1 MELKRLSLRHFR
13 LIREADI
20 ALAPG
25 ANLLLGENAQ
35 GKTTVLEAVALLAEG
50 RSFRTT
56 RDRDLISVA
65 EPAAITS
72 AEARFSARGGEHDL
86 RAALQPDNKVIFL
99 DGKQVRRLGDLWG
112 ILNVV
117 VFNPGDLGLVLGP
130 PAGRRGLL
138 DGILA
143 MTSRPDLV
151 VMQDYQRAL
160 RHRNALLR
168 EPHRPP
174 DTQLAV
180 QEEQLAL
187 HGARLMLARHR
198 LVADFGPIVSRQ
210 LSELA
215 GGRETL
221 RVRHESGWPRSA
233 GIDKL
238 LDQEPAEDILR
249 ARLVRLW
256 EESRDGDWDRCYT
269 LNGPHRADLG
279 LTVEGRDARGFAS
292 QGQARSIVLALRLAE
307 LDLLETRCGEPPVLL
322 LDDVL
327 GELDRRR
334 TAHFVRLLAR
344 KGVQSLL
351 TATDAAWLESE
362 LPIAA
367 RFEVHEG
374 SIKPL

>member
-1 MELKRLSLRHFR
+1 MQLERLELRNFR
-13 LIREADI
+13 LVGEADI
-20 ALAPG
+20 PLAPG
-25 ANLLLGENAQ
+25 ANLFLGENAQ
-35 GKTTVLEAVALLAEG
+35 GKTTLLEAVALLAEG

-56 RDRDLISVA
+56 RDRDLL
-65 EPAAITS
+65 S
-72 AEARFSARGGEHDL
+72 AQAVGGLTTVEARFSARGGRHHL
-86 RAALQPDNKVIFL
+86 RAALQPEGKVIYL

-117 VFNPGDLGLVLGP
+117 VFNPGDLSLILGP

-143 MTSRPDLV
+143 MSSRADLA

-168 EPHRPP
+168 EARRAP
-174 DTQLAV
+174 DAQFAV
-180 QEEQLAL
+180 HEEQLAL

-198 LVADFGPIVSRQ
+198 LVGELAPLVSNQ
-210 LSELA
+210 LAELA
-215 GGRETL
+215 GGRDEL
-221 RVRHESGWPRSA
+221 QVVHESGWPKA
-233 GIDKL
+233 AEINGL
-238 LDQEPAEDILR
+238 LEGDDGDALR
-249 ARLVRLW
+249 GRLVDLW
-256 EESRDGDWDRCYT
+256 EKGREADWERCYT
-269 LNGPHRADLG
+269 RNGPHRADIG
-279 LTVEGRDARGFAS
+279 LVIDGRDARGFAS

-307 LDLLETRCGEPPVLL
+307 LDLLEARCGEPPVLL

-334 TAHFVRLLAR
+334 TSHFVRLLSR

-367 RFEVHEG
+367 RFEVHG
-374 SIKPL
+374 GRVSPR